1 MKENKNIQEKLL
13 FYGISCLSA
22 EIKSDFSFLK
32 RNRNVLTPKTP
43 ETPKET
49 PKGSLPY
56 TGEDVKRMISVVGLA
71 LVAGVAGAMY
81 LRHKK
86 SKETEATQEDK

>member
-32 RNRNVLTPKTP
+32 RNRNVLNLSKIEIRSPK
-43 ETPKET
+43 
-49 PKGSLPY
+49 
-56 TGEDVKRMISVVGLA
+56 
-71 LVAGVAGAMY
+71 
-81 LRHKK
+81 
-86 SKETEATQEDK
+86 DKIF